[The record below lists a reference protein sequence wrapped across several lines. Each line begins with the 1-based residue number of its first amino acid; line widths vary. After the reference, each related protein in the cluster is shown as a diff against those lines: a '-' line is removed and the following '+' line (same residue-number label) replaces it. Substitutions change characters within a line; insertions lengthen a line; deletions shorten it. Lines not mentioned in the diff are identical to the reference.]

1 MTRIGDRAVAVMP
14 IVDKISFA
22 SRSQVPMD
30 LQMNSKSQKGKAVD
44 GEFVLYR
51 RAVSDLKTSYKTEKG
66 FLKMS
71 ILTGKILD
79 WSA

>member
-1 MTRIGDRAVAVMP
+1 MTKIGDRAVAVMP
-14 IVDKISFA
+14 IVDKINFA
-22 SRSQVPMD
+22 SRAQVPID
-30 LQMNSKSQKGKAVD
+30 LQMSSKAHKGKAVD

-51 RAVSDLKTSYKTEKG
+51 RAVDDLKTSYKSEKG
-66 FLKMS
+66 FLKLS